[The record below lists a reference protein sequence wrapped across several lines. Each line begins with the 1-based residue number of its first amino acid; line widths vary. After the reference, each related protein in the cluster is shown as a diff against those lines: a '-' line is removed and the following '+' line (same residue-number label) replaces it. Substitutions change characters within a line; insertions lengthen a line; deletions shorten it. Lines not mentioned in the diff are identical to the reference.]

1 MKKLFLLLILG
12 FGVFSTNAQTDSKYD
27 EALAKSLEADEY
39 GMKMYVFVVL
49 KTGGNTKESKT
60 ATDSLFA
67 GHMKNIGK
75 MVEDKKLIVAG
86 PFGKNDDSFRGLFIL
101 DVKTIEEAKVLMQ
114 TDPAI
119 VADLLKPDFYPWY
132 GSAALPLYLK
142 DVDKITKTKF

>member
-12 FGVFSTNAQTDSKYD
+12 FGVFSTNAQTNSKYD

-49 KTGGNTKESKT
+49 KTGENTTASKS
-60 ATDSLFA
+60 ATDSLFV
-67 GHMKNIGK
+67 GHMKNITRL
-75 MVEDKKLIVAG
+75 VEDKKLIVAG
-86 PFGKNDDSFRGLFIL
+86 PIGKNDDKFRGLFIL
-101 DVKTIEEAKVLMQ
+101 NVKTIDEAKFLMQ

-119 VADLLKPDFYPWY
+119 KADLLKPDFYPWY

-142 DVDKITKTKF
+142 DVDKITKKNH